1 MLRRATRYLLAAI
14 QAIIGW
20 EWIVSGS
27 NKVLAG
33 NFPQNFLTT
42 LNTGIQDNPNGWYI
56 SFLQGVVEPHSV
68 LFGYVIEWTEMTI
81 GVVFLASALLL
92 LGQPRMRGDAQHWL
106 TVGFLSLGA
115 GMAVLGAFLCVNFHF
130 WMGHGLLPGV
140 GAAPTD
146 EGIDLD
152 ALVPPFSLVIL
163 IANLAL
169 MKALRGQTW
178 YSRLYRHTIRS
189 LRHFIGL
196 EETTPSSNDTTV
208 NAS

>member
-1 MLRRATRYLLAAI
+1 MLSRATRYLLAAI

-42 LNTGIQDNPNGWYI
+42 LNTGIQDNPNGWYV

-81 GVVFLASALLL
+81 GVVLLASALLL

-106 TVGFLSLGA
+106 TIGFLSLGA
-115 GMAVLGAFLCVNFHF
+115 GVAVLGAFLCVNFHF

-169 MKALRGQTW
+169 IKALRGQTW
-178 YSRLYRHTIRS
+178 YSRLYRHTRRS
-189 LRHFIGL
+189 LRHFIGM
-196 EETTPSSNDTTV
+196 EEATPSSNDTTV